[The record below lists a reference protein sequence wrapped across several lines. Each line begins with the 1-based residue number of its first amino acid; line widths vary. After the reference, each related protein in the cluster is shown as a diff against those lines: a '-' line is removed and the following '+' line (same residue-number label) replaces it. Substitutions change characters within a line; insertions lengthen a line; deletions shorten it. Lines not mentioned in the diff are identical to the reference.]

1 MFAPESELQMKEGVR
16 SKSKK
21 HTNTTVLY
29 RWKNTLYFIGIL
41 LTVAFEWQAASLP
54 AVTGSR
60 PSSSRRRAEIDVFWI
75 VSKQTF

>member
-29 RWKNTLYFIGIL
+29 R
-41 LTVAFEWQAASLP
+41 
-54 AVTGSR
+54 
-60 PSSSRRRAEIDVFWI
+60 
-75 VSKQTF
+75 